1 MSKELQVEQRI
12 LNEILS
18 GQLQAGQMM
27 QPERQLAIKYDCSRP
42 VVHKAII
49 RLEDKGVL
57 IIRPRKGIQI
67 LDFKVS
73 GRLSLIEE
81 ISQQSKEVLSRKFNH
96 DMLIFIKDNF
106 KNVLRCF
113 ESIEKQATEIRLHTA
128 EDYFDLFFDYCRQC
142 GNGVYPMLINEFRT
156 GILNV
161 AACCIDS
168 KEVSRLF
175 QEIEDS
181 IMQNEVNH
189 AIDLLDECFERI
201 EKLWIGGKDV

>member
-18 GQLQAGQMM
+18 GQLQPGEMM
-27 QPERQLAIKYDCSRP
+27 QPERQLAIQYNCSRP

-49 RLEDKGVL
+49 RLENKGVL

-81 ISQQSKEVLSRKFNH
+81 ISQQSKESLSRKLNH
-96 DMLIFIKDNF
+96 DMLNFIKDNF

-113 ESIEKQATEIRLHTA
+113 ESVQKQPTPIQLNKP

-142 GNGVYPMLINEFRT
+142 GNGIYPMLMNEFRV

-161 AACCIDS
+161 ATCCIDS

-175 QEIEDS
+175 QMIESS
-181 IMQNEVNH
+181 IMQNEVNQ
-189 AIDLLDECFERI
+189 AIGLVDECFEKI
-201 EKLWIGGKDV
+201 ENLWIGGKDV

>member
-1 MSKELQVEQRI
+1 MSKELQVEQLI

-18 GQLQAGQMM
+18 EQLKPGEMM

-57 IIRPRKGIQI
+57 KIRPRKGIRI

-73 GRLSLIEE
+73 GRLSLIED
-81 ISQQSKEVLSRKFNH
+81 ISQQSKEALSRKFNR
-96 DMLIFIKDNF
+96 DMLLFIKDNF

-113 ESIEKQATEIRLHTA
+113 ESVQKQPTPILLNKS
-128 EDYFDLFFDYCRQC
+128 EDYFDLISDYCRQC
-142 GNGVYPMLINEFRT
+142 GNGVYPMLMNEFRI

-161 AACCIDS
+161 AKCCTDS
-168 KEVSRLF
+168 EEVSRMF
-175 QEIEDS
+175 QAIENS
-181 IMQNEVNH
+181 IMQNKLNQ
-189 AIDLLDECFERI
+189 AICLVDECFEKI
-201 EKLWIGGKDV
+201 ENLWIGGMDV